1 MGSAPIDT
9 WQEMEAKLQ
18 EKYMHTNYNDK
29 LCDQF
34 INLRQNNMLVAK
46 YMNKFDELKTRSR
59 IIEDPQQI
67 LTRFKVGLRPKIKRE
82 LLRQPLYNLEHTIRV
97 TLDIEEYVGY
107 SINRKLGVMTMESTH
122 KKLHDTNRSMRPRSP
137 HLFNPPTGSKPSSSQ
152 MVDPKSKGIK

>member
-67 LTRFKVGLRPKIKRE
+67 LTRFNYSSYIRHRGICGIFIQQEVGS
-82 LLRQPLYNLEHTIRV
+82 Y
-97 TLDIEEYVGY
+97 DY
-107 SINRKLGVMTMESTH
+107 
-122 KKLHDTNRSMRPRSP
+122 
-137 HLFNPPTGSKPSSSQ
+137 
-152 MVDPKSKGIK
+152 GIYT